1 MNIMFN
7 TSNHIKIVLI
17 FILALLMLFVT
28 LLVYMTGGVQ
38 YAYPHMMYLPI
49 IIAGIIF
56 GIPGGIISG
65 IVGGLLLGP
74 VMPVNVEQLLMQDTI
89 NWLTRLIFFTFIGC
103 STGFL
108 VLKLKNYFYA
118 RINALSHLANSNI
131 PLLSQLYLHFEHKDR
146 GTKEQTA
153 IIYINILN
161 YNKLNDY
168 LGHIQYNDAL
178 IKTAYM
184 IKAMLPNASTLY
196 AKDAQSLLICLDD
209 QNVLSQ
215 TLETIETELMRSISI
230 HDVPIHL
237 ETAIGAAVF
246 NDTLDQTI
254 RNAVKAARYAERHFY
269 PSTVYHP
276 ECEEQN
282 NDIVY
287 LGAVLDGLKDND
299 FYLVYQPQYNA
310 KNKTITSLEVLLRWH
325 HKIKGDVPPNV
336 FIPIIEQTTLINPL
350 TDWVVKEALKTIK
363 KLNELNIDIPIAINI
378 STKNLFHKRF
388 FESIVDQLHAH
399 DIKPHQIELEITES
413 ALMHNPDVT
422 EDVLKKFRDYGIS
435 ISLDDFGTGYSS
447 LSYLKKF
454 DVQKIKI
461 DRAFITGLS
470 DDTYSQTIVKTAVQ
484 LANAY
489 DITTVAEGVE
499 TTAQY
504 NILNDIGCTYI
515 QGFLFSKPLPL
526 KHIIPLLNAS

>member
-1 MNIMFN
+1 MFN
-7 TSNHIKIVLI
+7 TSKHVKVALI
-17 FILALLMLFVT
+17 FVLALLMIFVT
-28 LLVYMTGGVQ
+28 FLVYITGGVQ

-49 IIAGIIF
+49 IIAGILF
-56 GIPGGIISG
+56 GVPGGIISG
-65 IVGGLLLGP
+65 VVGGLLLGP
-74 VMPVNVEQLLMQDTI
+74 LMPVNVEALLMQDPI
-89 NWLTRLIFFTFIGC
+89 NWLMRLMFFTFIGI
-103 STGFL
+103 STGYL
-108 VLKLKNYFYA
+108 VVKLKNYFYA
-118 RINALSHLANSNI
+118 RIEALSHLTDSNI
-131 PLLSQLYLHFEHKDR
+131 PLINQLYIEFDRKDHDLKR
-146 GTKEQTA
+146 QTA
-153 IIYINILN
+153 IIYVNILN

-168 LGHIQYNDAL
+168 LGHTQYNDAL
-178 IKTAYM
+178 INTAYT
-184 IKAMLPNASTLY
+184 IEALLPKGSTLY

-209 QNVLSQ
+209 N
-215 TLETIETELMRSISI
+215 TAMPEILETIDAELMKPVQI
-230 HDVPIHL
+230 HDIPIHL
-237 ETAIGAAVF
+237 EIAIGAASF
-246 NDTLDQTI
+246 SDTLDQTLQHAI
-254 RNAVKAARYAERHFY
+254 KAARYAEKHFY
-269 PSTVYHP
+269 PSTIYQP
-276 ECEEQN
+276 KCEEQN

-287 LGAVLDGLKDND
+287 LGAVLDGLKNND
-299 FYLVYQPQYNA
+299 FSLVYQPQYNA
-310 KNKTITSLEVLLRWH
+310 KNKRITSLEVLLRWH
-325 HKIKGDVPPNV
+325 HKTKGDVPPNV

-350 TDWVVKEALKTIK
+350 TDWVVKETLKTIK
-363 KLNELNIDIPIAINI
+363 KLNAQGIDIPIAINI

-484 LANAY
+484 LAKAY

-504 NILNDIGCTYI
+504 TILNDLGCTYI

-526 KHIIPLLNAS
+526 NHIIPLLNAN